1 MSPRYWQHPEVLR
14 SDMAP
19 PRRSIDSV
27 QRPCLP
33 SSIGWSSS
41 GIAAARSGH
50 KRRINDVRD
59 GDRFP
64 RKRPWP
70 TKTSNVHAVALSGRY
85 GDCWNTIEFCTAVV
99 RNPAGHI
106 SKPNSM
112 RKGGSRCSVVRVET
126 LNSAGP
132 TERGP
137 DQLRD
142 GDAYGV
148 QQVKEDKNRPRQK
161 IGPKPEDLPVFVQ
174 LETTDQL
181 RALLKKMYPSLTDE
195 ELDLFM

>member
-1 MSPRYWQHPEVLR
+1 
-14 SDMAP
+14 
-19 PRRSIDSV
+19 
-27 QRPCLP
+27 
-33 SSIGWSSS
+33 
-41 GIAAARSGH
+41 
-50 KRRINDVRD
+50 
-59 GDRFP
+59 
-64 RKRPWP
+64 
-70 TKTSNVHAVALSGRY
+70 VHAVALSGRY